1 MTESKADAARR
12 WAATEGNI
20 TREKKKKK
28 GVFTQ
33 HWDGGTG
40 IHKFKVCSSLPV
52 NYIMMQ
58 LIKYRLS

>member
-1 MTESKADAARR
+1 MLPGD
-12 WAATEGNI
+12 GQQQ
-20 TREKKKKK
+20 REILHVKKKKE

-33 HWDGGTG
+33 HWDGGAG

-58 LIKYRLS
+58 LIKSRLS